1 MVDWIMYGK
10 IQELK
15 RNGLNKSQIRRRLK
29 IDYKT
34 VLKYWDMA
42 PDDYATAIT
51 LAKSRSKKADKY
63 KSYVVEYLEK
73 YPDMTAAQIYDWIKE
88 RTNLRSLDFQ
98 KRTFRYYVSEVR
110 EEYGIKKPDSTRQY
124 ETVNDPVMGQQAQ
137 VDMGELSMETLTGRR
152 KKIYCFGMVLSHSRF
167 KFVLWQ
173 ERPFTTDSFIQAHI
187 KAFAFYGGR
196 PNEIVYDQDKILAVS
211 ENHGDI
217 IYTEG
222 FQSHIYEVKF
232 DIFLCHS
239 YDPESKGR
247 IENVVKYAKYGFANH
262 RIFSDIESFNAD
274 CIAWL
279 KRTGNAEVHGT
290 TKLIPAEVFPSKKNT
305 FYQYPSTAFQL
316 LLTKV

>member
-110 EEYGIKKPDSTRQY
+110 EEYGIKKPDATRQY
-124 ETVNDPVMGQQAQ
+124 EAVNDLVMGQQAQ
-137 VDMGELSMETLTGRR
+137 VDLGELKVETSTGRR
-152 KKIYCFGMVLSHSRF
+152 KKLYCFGMVLSNSRF

-222 FQSHIYEVKF
+222 FQSYINEVKF
-232 DIFLCHS
+232 DIFLCHV
-239 YDPESKGR
+239 YDPESKPC
-247 IENVVKYAKYGFANH
+247 VPYCT
-262 RIFSDIESFNAD
+262 SF
-274 CIAWL
+274 
-279 KRTGNAEVHGT
+279 
-290 TKLIPAEVFPSKKNT
+290 
-305 FYQYPSTAFQL
+305 
-316 LLTKV
+316 

>member
-34 VLKYWDMA
+34 VLKYWDME
-42 PDDYATAIT
+42 PEDYATAIT
-51 LAKSRSKKADKY
+51 LAKSRSKKTDKY

-73 YPDMTAAQIYDWIKE
+73 YPDVTAAQIYDWIKE

-110 EEYGIKKPDSTRQY
+110 EEYGIKKSDSTRQY
-124 ETVNDPVMGQQAQ
+124 EAVNDPVMGQQAQ
-137 VDMGELSMETLTGRR
+137 VDMGELRVETLTGRR
-152 KKIYCFGMVLSHSRF
+152 QKIYCFGMVLSHSRF

-217 IYTEG
+217 ILPNSISV
-222 FQSHIYEVKF
+222 FIKQS
-232 DIFLCHS
+232 IFIK
-239 YDPESKGR
+239 YKTKGCT
-247 IENVVKYAKYGFANH
+247 VP
-262 RIFSDIESFNAD
+262 
-274 CIAWL
+274 
-279 KRTGNAEVHGT
+279 T
-290 TKLIPAEVFPSKKNT
+290 
-305 FYQYPSTAFQL
+305 
-316 LLTKV
+316 